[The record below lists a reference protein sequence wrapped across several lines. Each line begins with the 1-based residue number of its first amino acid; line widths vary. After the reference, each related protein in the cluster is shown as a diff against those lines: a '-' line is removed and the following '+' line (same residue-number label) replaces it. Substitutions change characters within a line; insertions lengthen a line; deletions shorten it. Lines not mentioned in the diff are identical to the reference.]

1 MHNTF
6 SLLATFFFHSCF
18 LVLQHFH
25 LVYATQ
31 NIFPQRLMKSLHFS
45 LMSKNLIA
53 SMPLFQYPLQN
64 CNLEIGFL
72 PRLVGLIFYQLDTW
86 GVAPCLGLLASVT
99 KRCRQ
104 WINQTW
110 QEFNEKEKGDNGK
123 KIDYFSNRKTNKKIK
138 IKRENYFTKEQGSNL
153 LLL

>member
-6 SLLATFFFHSCF
+6 SLLATFVFHYCF

-25 LVYATQ
+25 LVYAMQ
-31 NIFPQRLMKSLHFS
+31 NIFPQKLMKSLHFS
-45 LMSKNLIA
+45 LTSKKLIA
-53 SMPLFQYPLQN
+53 SPPLFQYPLQN
-64 CNLEIGFL
+64 CNLKIGFL

-86 GVAPCLGLLASVT
+86 GVAPCLGLLASVM

-123 KIDYFSNRKTNKKIK
+123 KIDYFSNRTHQNKQIK
-138 IKRENYFTKEQGSNL
+138 KN
-153 LLL
+153 

>member
-123 KIDYFSNRKTNKKIK
+123 KIDYFSNRTHQNKQKNKNKKRK
-138 IKRENYFTKEQGSNL
+138 L
-153 LLL
+153 LHKGARL